1 MSEPIFFGS
10 PTEWRAWL
18 EKNHATA
25 KEVVFGFHKV
35 GTGRAG
41 VTYQEAL
48 DEALAF
54 GWIDGVRRGGA
65 EHWTIRF
72 SPRQPRSIWS
82 AVNIRRVGELTAL
95 DRMRPAGLAAFE
107 ARHPARQKRY
117 SGENRNVT
125 LAPEYERQFGADRQA
140 WAWFEAM
147 PPSYRR
153 PATWWVMSAQKEET
167 RQRRLAT
174 LIIDSAAGRRI
185 KPLTPPGKPR
195 GETN

>member
-1 MSEPIFFGS
+1 VSEPIFFGS
-10 PTEWRAWL
+10 AAEWRTWL
-18 EKNHATA
+18 EENHGTA

-41 VTYQEAL
+41 VTYQQAL
-48 DEALAF
+48 DEALAH

-72 SPRQPRSIWS
+72 SPRKPKSIWS
-82 AVNIRRVGELTAL
+82 AINIGRVGELTAL
-95 DRMRPAGLAAFE
+95 GRMHPAGLAAFA
-107 ARHPARQKRY
+107 ARDPARQKRY

-125 LAPEYERQFGADRQA
+125 LAPEYEKRFRADGKA
-140 WAWFEAM
+140 WAWFAAM

-153 PATWWVMSAQKEET
+153 PATWWVMSARQEET

-174 LIIDSAAGRRI
+174 LIADSAAGRKV
-185 KPLTPPGKPR
+185 KPLTPPGKPS
-195 GETN
+195 GPTN

>member
-1 MSEPIFFGS
+1 VSEPIFFGS
-10 PTEWRAWL
+10 AAEWRAWL
-18 EKNHATA
+18 EENHTTA

-41 VTYQEAL
+41 VTYREAL
-48 DEALAF
+48 DEALAH

-72 SPRQPRSIWS
+72 SQRQPKSIWS
-82 AVNIRRVGELTAL
+82 AVNIRRIDELAAL
-95 DRMRPAGLAAFE
+95 GRMHPAGLAAFE
-107 ARHPARQKRY
+107 ARDVARQKRY

-125 LAPEYERQFGADRQA
+125 LAPEYAKQFRADRQA

-147 PPSYRR
+147 PPSYRS

-167 RQRRLAT
+167 RRRRLAM
-174 LIIDSAAGRRI
+174 LIADSAAGRKI
-185 KPLTPPGKPR
+185 KPLTPPGKA
-195 GETN
+195 